1 MHSYICTLNNIGAD
15 YKNGYVTLRAPF
27 KDKFNDLQLSFWI
40 VQLSFFFS
48 KKVPFH
54 WSEQSVPKNNLILSF
69 ILNKQFLNFSIFHI
83 FRLK

>member
-40 VQLSFFFS
+40 VQLSFFFF
-48 KKVPFH
+48 KKGALSLKWTVR
-54 WSEQSVPKNNLILSF
+54 SEEQFDSILHF
-69 ILNKQFLNFSIFHI
+69 KQTVS
-83 FRLK
+83 